1 MPFMHPRITHPAKC
15 NRRQPLQWP
24 TRQTPQQIGQC
35 SLPTNLTNTVDWG
48 DLHGPQRIGRTIT
61 MKSFHFALM
70 LGLSLPI
77 EAAATVDTMT
87 GINPLKDPL
96 MATT

>member
-1 MPFMHPRITHPAKC
+1 
-15 NRRQPLQWP
+15 
-24 TRQTPQQIGQC
+24 
-35 SLPTNLTNTVDWG
+35 
-48 DLHGPQRIGRTIT
+48 

>member
-1 MPFMHPRITHPAKC
+1 
-15 NRRQPLQWP
+15 
-24 TRQTPQQIGQC
+24 
-35 SLPTNLTNTVDWG
+35 
-48 DLHGPQRIGRTIT
+48 
-61 MKSFHFALM
+61 M